1 MAHLVRLT
9 PWTLKRTRIVVVAAV
24 LLLAG
29 IACSAGTSAPRTAIA
44 PEQAETAAQRIVTE
58 LVRLVPAA
66 MPGTVFTAET
76 DPDHLLGQADTYLSK
91 AAFFDSRIDPGT
103 ASGDNG
109 GIQRGGLVEVFADEQ
124 GAARRMK
131 YLQELG
137 PPFGEEYL
145 YASGPVLVRVA
156 NALTPWQSSEYAT
169 ALTEIAAAGAGRAR
183 PPA

>member
-1 MAHLVRLT
+1 MAHLLRLT
-9 PWTLKRTRIVVVAAV
+9 PSTRKRTRIVVVAAV

-29 IACSAGTSAPRTAIA
+29 IACSAGTSAPRAATA
-44 PEQAETAAQRIVTE
+44 PEQAEPTARQVVTE
-58 LVRLVPAA
+58 LVRLIPAA

-76 DPDHLLGQADTYLSK
+76 DPDHLLGRADTYLSK
-91 AAFFDSRIDPGT
+91 AAFFDRRIDPGT
-103 ASGDNG
+103 ASSDNG

-124 GAARRMK
+124 SAAQRMK

-145 YASGPVLVRVA
+145 YVSGPVLVRVA

-169 ALTEIAAAGAGRAR
+169 ALTEIAGAGAGQAR
-183 PPA
+183 PPS